1 MKGLGITALVIAIG
15 SLFIPFIGAYTTVL
29 SGLLAAFGAN
39 RGFSLSLAA
48 LAVNVINIII
58 FSPTMWITTGLLGMG
73 AVLLGIQVIALIVLL
88 MINSAQTQTQAQPP
102 TATQQ
107 PPNAEKPTRIE

>member
-15 SLFIPFIGAYTTVL
+15 SLFIPFVGAYTTVL
-29 SGLLAAFGAN
+29 SGLFAAFGAN

-48 LAVNVINIII
+48 LAINVINIVI

-88 MINSAQTQTQAQPP
+88 MINSTQTQT
-102 TATQQ
+102 ATHSPSASQQ
-107 PPNAEKPTRIE
+107 PPNVEKPTRLE